1 MRTVDK
7 GECGMTKRVEVTIPD
22 PIYTYLERQ
31 ARSNVT
37 SVNSEARTAII
48 RGALLEW
55 RKDELSMGASMSA
68 LALNT
73 NLPIEVIMEA
83 LGPIMG
89 DGSPLRGY
97 D

>member
-1 MRTVDK
+1 
-7 GECGMTKRVEVTIPD
+7 MTKRVEVTIPD

-31 ARSNVT
+31 ARANVT

-55 RKDELSMGASMSA
+55 RKDELCMGASMSA
-68 LALNT
+68 LAMNT
-73 NLPIEVIMEA
+73 KLPIEVIMEA

-89 DGSPLRGY
+89 DEPLLRGY

>member
-1 MRTVDK
+1 
-7 GECGMTKRVEVTIPD
+7 MTKRVEVTIPD
-22 PIYTYLERQ
+22 PIYSYLERR
-31 ARSNVT
+31 ARANVT

-55 RKDELSMGASMSA
+55 RRDELSMGASMSA
-68 LALNT
+68 LAMNT
-73 NLPIEVIMEA
+73 DLPIEVIMEA

-89 DGSPLRGY
+89 SGSPLRGY